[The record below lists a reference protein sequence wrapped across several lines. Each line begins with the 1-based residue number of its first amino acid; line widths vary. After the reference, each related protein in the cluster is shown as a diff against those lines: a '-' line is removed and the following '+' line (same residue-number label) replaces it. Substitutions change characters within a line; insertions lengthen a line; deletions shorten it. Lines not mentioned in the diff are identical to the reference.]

1 MGAAFGRFGSIF
13 FISGGHE
20 RDKTKEEEKKR
31 KEKKRKEKT
40 HPPPPPPLSQP
51 PPPPPPGF
59 RAHEDKLDG
68 YSFLYPDD
76 WIPVTTS
83 GNDVF
88 YRSPLDVDTNLFVD
102 VSSPSSSKYESV
114 ADLGSPQE
122 AAEKTLKQYL
132 TELMSTRIGVRRS
145 GEVLSA
151 SARELSDEELARY
164 DGGNTSKN
172 TETSR
177 LYYDVV
183 VRMRSV
189 ASRNQLAVSKAEVD
203 AGDELEWE
211 RDFRAVLGV
220 AGKRLY
226 ELRLQSPT
234 TGSKA
239 SASSPVAGRVNPAL
253 LDAITRSFRCRE
265 VQA

>member
-1 MGAAFGRFGSIF
+1 LPAALSYLFLCLSLTFSF
-13 FISGGHE
+13 SLS
-20 RDKTKEEEKKR
+20 
-31 KEKKRKEKT
+31 
-40 HPPPPPPLSQP
+40 PPSPRPPQP
-51 PPPPPPGF
+51 KPTGF
-59 RAHEDKLDG
+59 RVHEDKLDG

-102 VSSPSSSKYESV
+102 VSSPSSSKYKSV
-114 ADLGSPQE
+114 ADLGTPEE
-122 AAEKTLKQYL
+122 AAQQTLKQYL

-151 SARELSDEELARY
+151 QARELADDELARFG
-164 DGGNTSKN
+164 DDTNTSK
-172 TETSR
+172 EGR
-177 LYYDVV
+177 LYYDIV
-183 VRMRSV
+183 VRMRSL
-189 ASRNQLAVSKAEVD
+189 ASRNQLAVSQAEVD
-203 AGDELEWE
+203 AADELEWE

-234 TGSKA
+234 AGSKA
-239 SASSPVAGRVNPAL
+239 SSSSPAAGRVDPAV

-265 VQA
+265 VV

>member
-1 MGAAFGRFGSIF
+1 MIPPSPLP
-13 FISGGHE
+13 H
-20 RDKTKEEEKKR
+20 
-31 KEKKRKEKT
+31 
-40 HPPPPPPLSQP
+40 HPNLHHRQ
-51 PPPPPPGF
+51 PPPPGF

-88 YRSPLDVDTNLFVD
+88 FRSPLDVDTNLFVD
-102 VSSPSSSKYESV
+102 VSSPSSSRYQSV
-114 ADLGSPQE
+114 ADLGTPQE
-122 AAEKTLKQYL
+122 ASERTLRQYL

-151 SARELSDEELARY
+151 GARELTDEELARFG
-164 DGGNTSKN
+164 DSGGGSG
-172 TETSR
+172 SGAAGR

-226 ELRLQSPT
+226 EFRLQSPT
-234 TGSKA
+234 AGSSA
-239 SASSPVAGRVNPAL
+239 SASSPAAGRVDPAV
-253 LDAITRSFRCRE
+253 LDAIARSFRCRE
-265 VQA
+265 VQS

>member
-1 MGAAFGRFGSIF
+1 MRTHSVFFCLSFFSTFGA
-13 FISGGHE
+13 GGP
-20 RDKTKEEEKKR
+20 KN
-31 KEKKRKEKT
+31 T
-40 HPPPPPPLSQP
+40 HLLLCPPSPSPLK
-51 PPPPPPGF
+51 GF

-102 VSSPSSSKYESV
+102 VSSPSSSRYESV
-114 ADLGSPQE
+114 RDLGTPQE
-122 AAEKTLKQYL
+122 AAEQTLRQYL

-151 SARELSDEELARY
+151 AERELSADELSRF
-164 DGGNTSKN
+164 DGGNANKEGSQTN
-172 TETSR
+172 A

-226 ELRLQSPT
+226 ELRLQAPT
-234 TGSKA
+234 LGSKA
-239 SASSPVAGRVNPAL
+239 SASSPVAGRVEPAV

>member
-1 MGAAFGRFGSIF
+1 MQGLFEDVFGRFWSNF
-13 FISGGHE
+13 F
-20 RDKTKEEEKKR
+20 
-31 KEKKRKEKT
+31 
-40 HPPPPPPLSQP
+40 PPPPAAAPKKMNATHLLFSFSPASTYLASKTKTTNDQ
-51 PPPPPPGF
+51 GF

-76 WIPVTTS
+76 WIPGTTS

-88 YRSPLDVDTNLFVD
+88 FRSPLDVDTNLFVD
-102 VSSPSSSKYESV
+102 VSSPSSSKYETV
-114 ADLGSPQE
+114 ADLGTPRE

-151 SARELSDEELARY
+151 SARELTDEELSRY
-164 DGGNTSKN
+164 DGGNTSQGA
-172 TETSR
+172 ETSR

-226 ELRLQSPT
+226 EFRLQSPT
-234 TGSKA
+234 VGSQA
-239 SASSPVAGRVNPAL
+239 SASSPAAGRVDPAV

>member
-1 MGAAFGRFGSIF
+1 MERRRRFDWWSV
-13 FISGGHE
+13 SN
-20 RDKTKEEEKKR
+20 RRPNNNKKTEKL
-31 KEKKRKEKT
+31 T
-40 HPPPPPPLSQP
+40 SSYLLSPPFSFSTTIQNQ
-51 PPPPPPGF
+51 GF

-88 YRSPLDVDTNLFVD
+88 YRSPLDVDTNLFVN
-102 VSSPSSSKYESV
+102 VSSPSSSRYASV
-114 ADLGSPQE
+114 RDLGTPEE
-122 AAEKTLKQYL
+122 AAERTLRQYL

-151 SARELSDEELARY
+151 AARELTDAELARFG
-164 DGGNTSKN
+164 DGGGGSGNA
-172 TETSR
+172 SR

-226 ELRLQSPT
+226 EFRLQSPT
-234 TGSKA
+234 VGSRA
-239 SASSPVAGRVNPAL
+239 SASSPAAGRVDPAV

-265 VQA
+265 VPT